1 MSTVR
6 LVALLSEMK
15 NTRDWL
21 RHSSFDEYVHICMG
35 ATDGTIA
42 DSFMGTTDG
51 ATAVVIL

>member
-1 MSTVR
+1 MSRVR

-21 RHSSFDEYVHICMG
+21 RHCSFDEYVDIMG

>member
-1 MSTVR
+1 MSRVR

-21 RHSSFDEYVHICMG
+21 RHCSFDEYVDIMG
-35 ATDGTIA
+35 AADGTIA
-42 DSFMGTTDG
+42 DSFICTTDG

>member
-1 MSTVR
+1 MR

-21 RHSSFDEYVHICMG
+21 RHCSFDEYVHICMG

-51 ATAVVIL
+51 ATAVVVL